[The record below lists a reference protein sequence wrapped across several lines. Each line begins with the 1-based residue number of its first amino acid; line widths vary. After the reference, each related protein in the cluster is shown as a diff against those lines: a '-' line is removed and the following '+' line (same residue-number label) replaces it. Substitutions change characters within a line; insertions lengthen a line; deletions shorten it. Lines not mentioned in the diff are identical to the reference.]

1 MNSLDS
7 DRSPRAC
14 ERMTV
19 EVTLP
24 ELEQLRGDFARELA
38 EALGKDEDLQRI
50 RSSYF
55 GPKGRMTSVLRGL
68 GQVPADQRPEAG
80 RRANEVRQALT
91 AELDRALAEV
101 ADQKRHAAL
110 HASRADLTLPGRR
123 SRPRGTIHPIN
134 RVIAEL
140 HAVFTRLGFEVAHGP
155 EVELDWYNFEALN
168 FPADHPAR
176 DMQDTFFIKGP
187 SLGTTPRPPS
197 DGGRSLLLRTH
208 TSPVQIRTMKA
219 RGAPLRIISPGR
231 VYRCDS
237 DATHSPMF
245 HQIEGL
251 WVDEGVSF
259 AHLKGVL
266 TEFLGAFFGKRDVRF
281 RPSFFPFVE
290 PGAEVDMRCVFCE
303 GGGCRTC
310 KQTGWME
317 ILGAGMVHPNVLEAA
332 GIDSERYTGFA
343 FGLGVDRVAMLRY
356 GVDDLAHLFRSDV
369 RFLEQL

>member
-1 MNSLDS
+1 
-7 DRSPRAC
+7 
-14 ERMTV
+14 MTQDV
-19 EVTLP
+19 NLP
-24 ELEQLRGDFARELA
+24 ELEALRADFLRELA
-38 EALGKDEDLQRI
+38 EAAGREDELARI
-50 RSSYF
+50 RSAYF

-68 GQVPADQRPEAG
+68 GQIPPEQRPEAG

-91 AELDRALAEV
+91 GQLDAAQAAVAEA
-101 ADQKRHAAL
+101 KRHAEL
-110 HASRADLTLPGRR
+110 HASRVDLTLPGRR
-123 SRPRGTIHPIN
+123 PHPRGTIHPIN

-140 HAVFTRLGFEVAHGP
+140 EAVFTRLGFDVATGP

-168 FPADHPAR
+168 FPTDHPAR
-176 DMQDTFFIKGP
+176 DMQDTFFVKTAAGV
-187 SLGTTPRPPS
+187 S
-197 DGGRSLLLRTH
+197 DRSLLLRTH
-208 TSPVQIRTMKA
+208 TSPVQIRAMKA
-219 RGAPLRIISPGR
+219 RGVPLRIIAPGR

-266 TEFLGAFFGKRDVRF
+266 TEFLGAFFGKREVRF

-303 GGGCRTC
+303 GAGCRLC
-310 KQTGWME
+310 KGTGWME

-332 GIDSERYTGFA
+332 GVDSERYSGFA
-343 FGLGVDRVAMLRY
+343 FGLGIDRIAMLRY
-356 GVDDLAHLFRSDV
+356 GVDDLAHLFKSDV